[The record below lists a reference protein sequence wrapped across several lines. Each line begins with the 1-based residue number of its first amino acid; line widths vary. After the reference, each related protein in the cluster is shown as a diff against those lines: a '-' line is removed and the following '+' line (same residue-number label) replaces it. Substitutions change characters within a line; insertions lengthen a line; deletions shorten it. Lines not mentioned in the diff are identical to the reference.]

1 MLLSSNKK
9 AFILIA
15 ATLLL
20 TCDAF
25 SPLLNRKNARSQ
37 VLSFAARQQITIL
50 RQSSENNDNEEEG
63 KAITKKT
70 LEEKMKGWEA
80 TEEEQK
86 AATLGGVI
94 PGGDRERTD
103 AFDVGLYI
111 AFPLMIGT
119 LLLFAIFPLIMGNID
134 VSSVDLADI
143 SK

>member
-1 MLLSSNKK
+1 
-9 AFILIA
+9 
-15 ATLLL
+15 
-20 TCDAF
+20 
-25 SPLLNRKNARSQ
+25 
-37 VLSFAARQQITIL
+37 
-50 RQSSENNDNEEEG
+50 
-63 KAITKKT
+63 
-70 LEEKMKGWEA
+70 
-80 TEEEQK
+80 
-86 AATLGGVI
+86 LGGVI